1 MAFVALTA
9 AVLTFMGKSGRKYQ
23 IPITKASAVGLCTFV
38 QDGTNTWFAP
48 EDIKLVDGYIGDT
61 INAGDYL
68 DFYVNNT
75 VRPQLR
81 VMEKV
86 LTNINA
92 TRAMLEG
99 QWIGAGAALSIY
111 HYSA

>member
-1 MAFVALTA
+1 MAFVALAA
-9 AVLTFMGKSGRKYQ
+9 AVLTFEGRTGRRYQ
-23 IPITKASAVGLCTFV
+23 IPITKATAVGLCTFV
-38 QDGTNTWFAP
+38 QDGTTTWYAP
-48 EDIKLVDGYIGDT
+48 EDIRLIDGFIGDA

-81 VMEKV
+81 IMEKI
-86 LTNINA
+86 LTSVTAVNKVV
-92 TRAMLEG
+92 G
-99 QWIGAGAALSIY
+99 QWIANGAAVSIY

>member
-1 MAFVALTA
+1 MAFVALA
-9 AVLTFMGKSGRKYQ
+9 AAALTWEGKSGRRYQ
-23 IPITKASAVGLCTFV
+23 TPITKATAVGLCTFV
-38 QDGTNTWFAP
+38 QDGTTTWFAP
-48 EDIKLVDGYIGDT
+48 EEIRLIDGFIGDT

-81 VMEKV
+81 VMEKI
-86 LTNINA
+86 LTSVTAINKIVS
-92 TRAMLEG
+92 
-99 QWIGAGAALSIY
+99 QWISSGAAVSVY